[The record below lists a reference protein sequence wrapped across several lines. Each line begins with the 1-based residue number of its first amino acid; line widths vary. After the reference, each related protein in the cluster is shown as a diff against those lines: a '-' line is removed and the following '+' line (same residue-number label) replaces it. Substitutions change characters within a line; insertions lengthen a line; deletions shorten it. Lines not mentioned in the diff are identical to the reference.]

1 MKGLELSE
9 AIVRKKEVSFAKF
22 LTFKETPEKIGSK

>member
-1 MKGLELSE
+1 VKGLELSE
-9 AIVRKKEVSFAKF
+9 AILRKSSFAKF